1 MIKQLKKILVL
12 TLLVIVLFESI
23 VSTNVSLAISS
34 EEAPI
39 SPEFINSMNNLAGG
53 IVSILFWRY
62 RATLVLVCF
71 VIDALLNIVAGAQ
84 GTLPIQGYKEG
95 AMITPFDIFFNRYVM
110 LDINVFDLDTPDDN
124 STILVFRQSTAMWY
138 YTMRTLATAILL
150 VVLIYIGI
158 RMLLSS
164 VAEDRAKYKKML
176 FDWICSLILLFLL
189 QYMAIFIIYLNNAI
203 VNALREFVVNR
214 AGSNGLQDIGTA
226 MYDMGI
232 KGLFGVG
239 MQSIT
244 AMFAFAGLVLMTAA
258 FFIAYLNRMFKVA
271 FLIMISP
278 LITITYSIDK
288 IGDGKAQAL
297 GNWLKQ
303 YISTVIIQP
312 FHCII
317 YISFVQTAFN
327 LVVQTDTSATGSP
340 LTDIFHDDFNKI
352 VNCFLALICLLF
364 VFQAEGVVRNIFGIK
379 EDKDTSALAGVVIG
393 MAALSKAKQASQFAR
408 KGVNTLSSTH
418 KRLNQALTKDNSRLE
433 NYLKNHSNNF
443 LAKGAKGF
451 TDKALS
457 VNKAI
462 SDASGKINQFSERI
476 RSFKSLPGLKLS
488 EYAKKHSGTFRGA
501 LANRAISGFKRVN
514 NWNKS
519 LSVAATLGA
528 MTSLAS
534 GGNIFEAAKTYDALD
549 GAAKE
554 FNTTSKDNI
563 ADTNATLNSQMDD
576 TEFENKVSELGR
588 MDDKIKAAKEEM
600 SKEGSNS
607 SYQKV
612 LAVAMADRART
623 ELELQKAIMDNLVAQ
638 RSRGD
643 NSEELAEEIGKAAAE
658 RQRLQDLVDKGDQQG
673 EFTEE
678 EQALY
683 DLMNEREKMK
693 DELDNFFTFEAS
705 SLRAKARNQS
715 VSTSAI
721 QEKKNRII
729 ALLTKL
735 EVDRGNGPVDL
746 NADNEYNQS
755 TIGSLMEHIT
765 ADMQKNALT
774 ATGYNGD
781 ERMGQIAAAM
791 RTDET
796 VGKNAEK
803 FAELRTLLGDLDNL
817 YKQKEMSANVQK
829 YTSVGGNSAAL
840 QSTVENRTGS
850 TAARKNI
857 PTFSNLEDL

>member
-1 MIKQLKKILVL
+1 MIKQLKKILVI

-23 VSTNVSLAISS
+23 VSTNVSFAISS

-39 SPEFINSMNNLAGG
+39 SEEFINSMNNLAGG

-84 GTLPIQGYKEG
+84 GTLPIPGYDDG

-110 LDINVFDLDTPDDN
+110 LDINVFDLDTPKSD
-124 STILVFRQSTAMWY
+124 STIYVFRQSTAMWY

-189 QYMAIFIIYLNNAI
+189 QYMAIFIIYLNNAV
-203 VNALREFVVNR
+203 VNALREFVVKR
-214 AGSNGLQDIGTA
+214 AGSGGLSGIGNA

-244 AMFAFAGLVLMTAA
+244 AMFAFAGLVLMTGA

-327 LVVQTDTSATGSP
+327 LVVQTSTSESP
-340 LTDIFHDDFNKI
+340 LGQIFKSDFNKI
-352 VNCFLALICLLF
+352 LNCFLALICLLF

-418 KRLNQALTKDNSRLE
+418 KRVNQALTRDNSRLKE
-433 NYLKNHSNNF
+433 YLKQKPNSWIGKRAEEFTGGALKLNN
-443 LAKGAKGF
+443 
-451 TDKALS
+451 
-457 VNKAI
+457 AI
-462 SDASGKINQFSERI
+462 SNASGKLNEFSERV

-488 EYAKKHSGTFRGA
+488 EYAKKHSGTFKGA

-528 MTSLAS
+528 MTSLAN
-534 GGNIFEAAKTYDALD
+534 GGNIFEAAKTYDAID

-554 FNTTSKDNI
+554 FNTTSKENL

-576 TEFENKVSELGR
+576 TEFDNKVSELGR
-588 MDDKIKAAKEEM
+588 MDDKIRAAKEEM
-600 SKEGSNS
+600 ASDASKGS
-607 SYQKV
+607 YEKV
-612 LAVAMADRART
+612 LAVAMADRARA
-623 ELELQKAIMDNLVAQ
+623 ELELQQGILDNLVAQ
-638 RSRGD
+638 RSKGD
-643 NSEELAEEIGKAAAE
+643 NSELLAQQIAEAANE
-658 RQRLQDLVDKGDQQG
+658 KQRLQDLVDKGDQQG
-673 EFTEE
+673 EFTAE

-693 DELDNFFTFEAS
+693 DELDNFFTFDAAAM
-705 SLRAKARNQS
+705 RAKARNQS

-791 RTDET
+791 RTDES

-829 YTSVGGNSAAL
+829 YTSVGGNSASL
-840 QSTVENRTGS
+840 QSTVVNRTGS

-857 PTFSNLEDL
+857 PSFSNLEDL

>member
-1 MIKQLKKILVL
+1 
-12 TLLVIVLFESI
+12 
-23 VSTNVSLAISS
+23 
-34 EEAPI
+34 
-39 SPEFINSMNNLAGG
+39 
-53 IVSILFWRY
+53 
-62 RATLVLVCF
+62 
-71 VIDALLNIVAGAQ
+71 
-84 GTLPIQGYKEG
+84 
-95 AMITPFDIFFNRYVM
+95 
-110 LDINVFDLDTPDDN
+110 
-124 STILVFRQSTAMWY
+124 
-138 YTMRTLATAILL
+138 MRTLATAILL

-189 QYMAIFIIYLNNAI
+189 QYMAIFIIYLNNAV
-203 VNALREFVVNR
+203 VNALREFVVKR
-214 AGSNGLQDIGTA
+214 AGSGGLSGIGNA

-327 LVVQTDTSATGSP
+327 LVVQTSTSDSP
-340 LTDIFHDDFNKI
+340 LGKIFKSDFNKI
-352 VNCFLALICLLF
+352 LNCFLALICLLF

-418 KRLNQALTKDNSRLE
+418 KRLNQALTKDNSRLKE
-433 NYLKNHSNNF
+433 YLSQKPNSL
-443 LAKGAKGF
+443 LAKKAEEFTGGALK
-451 TDKALS
+451 L
-457 VNKAI
+457 NNAI
-462 SDASGKINQFSERI
+462 SNASGKLNEFSEKI

-488 EYAKKHSGTFRGA
+488 EYAKKHSGTFKGA

-528 MTSLAS
+528 MTSLAN
-534 GGNIFEAAKTYDALD
+534 GGNIFEAAKTYDAID

-554 FNTTSKDNI
+554 FNTTSKENI
-563 ADTNATLNSQMDD
+563 ADANATLNSQMDD

-588 MDDKIKAAKEEM
+588 MDDKIKA
-600 SKEGSNS
+600 SKEAMSGD

-623 ELELQKAIMDNLVAQ
+623 ELELQQGILDNLVAQ

-643 NSEELAEEIGKAAAE
+643 NSELLAQQIAEAANE
-658 RQRLQDLVDKGDQQG
+658 KQRLQDLVDKGDQQG

-683 DLMNEREKMK
+683 DLMNEREKTK
-693 DELDNFFTFEAS
+693 DELDNFYTFEAA

-791 RTDET
+791 RTDES
-796 VGKNAEK
+796 VGNNAEK

-829 YTSVGGNSAAL
+829 YTSVGGNSASL
-840 QSTVENRTGS
+840 QSTVVNRTGS
-850 TAARKNI
+850 TAERKKI